1 MFTMKNR
8 LFGLVLLLGAVL
20 AQAQTPN
27 HQYRLDGSLADDM
40 GGPTLVA
47 AGGTLG
53 ATGYSFGVNQGLVM
67 DPGLGG
73 VYTIDLLFHL
83 DSVATGWRKLVDF
96 KALTSDNGLYTYA
109 GQWDCCCTPRIGFG
123 TVDAGVDVRLTLTRD
138 AVGLASAYIKGAL
151 LATSVDGG
159 IGDFAGNAARF
170 FIDDVNTGQNEA
182 GAGQVDHIRSF
193 STALSA
199 AEVANL
205 ANPSNLPEPA
215 TAVLALL
222 DLAVIGRKG
231 WRRR

>member
-1 MFTMKNR
+1 MKNT
-8 LFGLVLLLGAVL
+8 LFGLLVLLSTAL
-20 AQAQTPN
+20 AQAQTPS

-40 GGPTLVA
+40 GGPALVA

-53 ATGYSFGVNQGLVM
+53 ATGYSFGANQGLVM
-67 DPGLGG
+67 DPSPGA

-83 DSVATGWRKLVDF
+83 DNVASGWRKVIDF
-96 KALTSDNGLYTYA
+96 KGLTSDNGMYTYT
-109 GQWDCCCTPRIGFG
+109 GQWDYCCSPRTVFG
-123 TVDAGVDVRLTLTRD
+123 TVDAGVDARLTLTRD
-138 AVGLASAYIKGAL
+138 AAGLASVYINGAL

-170 FIDDVNTGQNEA
+170 FIDDFNTGQNEA
-182 GAGQVDHIRSF
+182 GAGQVDYIRSF

-199 AEVANL
+199 AEVASL
-205 ANPSNLPEPA
+205 GNPSNVPEPA

-222 DLAVIGRKG
+222 GLAVIGGKG